1 MTLHSQG
8 TLAISVARL
17 PDPIGSL
24 LMLVG
29 VWQVRSSFVDIRIYN
44 RGLSAAEVK
53 ALYDLEKPKGK

>member
-24 LMLVG
+24 LMLGKYGRSGAVLSTFKFRWAADLLE
-29 VWQVRSSFVDIRIYN
+29 VDVRLRTHLGAYT
-44 RGLSAAEVK
+44 
-53 ALYDLEKPKGK
+53 

>member
-1 MTLHSQG
+1 MTFHSQG

-44 RGLSAAEVK
+44 RALSAAEVK